1 VPLFEAIRLALAQIR
16 VQKLKSFFTLIGV
29 AIGVMFLIAIVSII
43 NGVGRYV
50 EDDLV
55 GKLITKNSFEV
66 RSRPNI
72 QMGDMDE
79 SEWRALRSRP
89 RITEDDIPVVVA
101 SLPPSARWSV
111 EGSGSVSVESR
122 YAKPRTL
129 TIQCVDGAWFDTAA
143 DEFESRGAD
152 KGCAVGAVSLDV
164 RATDH
169 EIRRACEVAFDDWI
183 STIADRLPLRT
194 ERDRRSFATATVAA
208 FEGAF
213 VLARATKSGE
223 PFRHAGR
230 WLSLALVAQT
240 TPKSERKPTSRK
252 RR

>member
-1 VPLFEAIRLALAQIR
+1 MSTELSPRERLLLTTETMLRESGMAGTGIKEVVARSGSPIGSLYHYFPGGKTQLVVEALGRHAERFPRLAARFLDGN
-16 VQKLKSFFTLIGV
+16 KSAAT
-29 AIGVMFLIAIVSII
+29 
-43 NGVGRYV
+43 
-50 EDDLV
+50 
-55 GKLITKNSFEV
+55 
-66 RSRPNI
+66 
-72 QMGDMDE
+72 
-79 SEWRALRSRP
+79 ALR
-89 RITEDDIPVVVA
+89 
-101 SLPPSARWSV
+101 
-111 EGSGSVSVESR
+111 
-122 YAKPRTL
+122 
-129 TIQCVDGAWFDTAA
+129 AWFDTAA

-183 STIADRLPLRT
+183 ATVADRLPLRT

-240 TPKSERKPTSRK
+240 TPKSERKPASRK